1 MYTILIVDDEA
12 NLLEVLAVALENM
25 GYGTVTAETA
35 EEALAV
41 LEEREVHLVLSDLR
55 LPGLSG
61 RELMEKVKAAN
72 PDLPVVIM
80 TAYASLKEAVEIIKE
95 GAFDYTVKPFE
106 LDALEATIASAL
118 RYYALGR
125 DNRDLREQLQ
135 TASAGQFVGQSPAYL
150 ALLRNVREV
159 SASSANVLITGESGT
174 GKEVVAKAIH
184 YGGPRAK
191 APLVT
196 INCAAIPEQLL
207 ESELF
212 GHARGAFTGATSNRK
227 GRFAQADGG
236 TLFLDEIGDMP
247 LALQAKILRCIQEKA
262 IEPVGSNTTQ
272 KVDVR
277 IIAATNQNL
286 VEAIEKGKFRRDL
299 YYRLNVYP
307 IIMPSLRERKEDI
320 PLLAEHFALRAAGE
334 MGKVPVTFTEAA
346 LEILKNHTWPGNI
359 RELENCIER
368 LTIIASGTAITP
380 ERLASCAVPGGGDA
394 SRPSAPG
401 SAFPLDLDRQL
412 AETER
417 DLILRAL
424 EETGGVQ
431 VKAAELLNI
440 SERSMWHR
448 IKKLGINITTVAAS
462 ELYES
467 LQRGVIDGGEFSTPC
482 SDDSLKLQEVAKY
495 WCSPAWYQSG
505 GVNGVMIN
513 KDAWNQLPE
522 EYQNAIQM
530 AAEICTSEQLSRY
543 LWMDFDS
550 TKKMLEEDGCVVT
563 KMNQDDWNTIR
574 ETCRQVYEEEAAKNE
589 NFNMVYS
596 SMQDYREH
604 ADTYRAMLGDYG
616 WGFNYDESEK

>member
-1 MYTILIVDDEA
+1 MARILIIDDEEPIRFS
-12 NLLEVLAVALENM
+12 LRGILEDEGYEVLEAA
-25 GYGTVTAETA
+25 TA
-35 EEALAV
+35 EEG
-41 LEEREVHLVLSDLR
+41 LEVADAERPDLVFLDIW
-55 LPGLSG
+55 LPGMDGLTAQARLKG
-61 RELMEKVKAAN
+61 N
-72 PDLPVVIM
+72 HPDLPVVMISGHGTIE
-80 TAYASLKEAVEIIKE
+80 TAVSAIQQGAYDFIEKPLSLEKVVIVA
-95 GAFDYTVKPFE
+95 AR
-106 LDALEATIASAL
+106 ALEAGSL
-118 RYYALGR
+118 RR
-125 DNRDLREQLQ
+125 ENQVLRTVLPEQDELI
-135 TASAGQFVGQSPAYL
+135 GQSPVMLKFQELL
-150 ALLRNVREV
+150 ARVAPTDVWVLL
-159 SASSANVLITGESGT
+159 TGENGT
-174 GKEVVAKAIH
+174 GKELAA
-184 YGGPRAK
+184 RALHAGSRRAD
-191 APLVT
+191 APMIAV
-196 INCAAIPEQLL
+196 NCAAIPEELI

-212 GHARGAFTGATSNRK
+212 GHEKGAFTSADQARA
-227 GRFAQADGG
+227 GRFEMANNG

-286 VEAIEKGKFRRDL
+286 LEAIEKGKFRRDL

-448 IKKLGINITTVAAS
+448 IKKLGINI
-462 ELYES
+462 
-467 LQRGVIDGGEFSTPC
+467 
-482 SDDSLKLQEVAKY
+482 
-495 WCSPAWYQSG
+495 
-505 GVNGVMIN
+505 IN
-513 KDAWNQLPE
+513 KKE
-522 EYQNAIQM
+522 MI
-530 AAEICTSEQLSRY
+530 
-543 LWMDFDS
+543 
-550 TKKMLEEDGCVVT
+550 
-563 KMNQDDWNTIR
+563 
-574 ETCRQVYEEEAAKNE
+574 
-589 NFNMVYS
+589 
-596 SMQDYREH
+596 
-604 ADTYRAMLGDYG
+604 
-616 WGFNYDESEK
+616 

>member
-174 GKEVVAKAIH
+174 GKEVVAKAI
-184 YGGPRAK
+184 PRAK

-262 IEPVGSNTTQ
+262 IEPPRKRSTCASSPRPTKTSSKPLKKGSS
-272 KVDVR
+272 
-277 IIAATNQNL
+277 AAICIT
-286 VEAIEKGKFRRDL
+286 GSTSTRSSCRRSGNA
-299 YYRLNVYP
+299 RKTS
-307 IIMPSLRERKEDI
+307 PSS
-320 PLLAEHFALRAAGE
+320 PS
-334 MGKVPVTFTEAA
+334 T
-346 LEILKNHTWPGNI
+346 
-359 RELENCIER
+359 
-368 LTIIASGTAITP
+368 S
-380 ERLASCAVPGGGDA
+380 
-394 SRPSAPG
+394 PSAPPG
-401 SAFPLDLDRQL
+401 R
-412 AETER
+412 
-417 DLILRAL
+417 
-424 EETGGVQ
+424 
-431 VKAAELLNI
+431 
-440 SERSMWHR
+440 W
-448 IKKLGINITTVAAS
+448 
-462 ELYES
+462 
-467 LQRGVIDGGEFSTPC
+467 
-482 SDDSLKLQEVAKY
+482 AK
-495 WCSPAWYQSG
+495 
-505 GVNGVMIN
+505 
-513 KDAWNQLPE
+513 
-522 EYQNAIQM
+522 
-530 AAEICTSEQLSRY
+530 SR
-543 LWMDFDS
+543 
-550 TKKMLEEDGCVVT
+550 
-563 KMNQDDWNTIR
+563 
-574 ETCRQVYEEEAAKNE
+574 
-589 NFNMVYS
+589 
-596 SMQDYREH
+596 
-604 ADTYRAMLGDYG
+604 
-616 WGFNYDESEK
+616 

>member
-1 MYTILIVDDEA
+1 MARILIIDDEEPIRFS
-12 NLLEVLAVALENM
+12 LRGILEDEGYEVLEAA
-25 GYGTVTAETA
+25 TA
-35 EEALAV
+35 EEG
-41 LEEREVHLVLSDLR
+41 LEVADAERPDLVFLDIW
-55 LPGLSG
+55 LPGMDGLTAQACLKG
-61 RELMEKVKAAN
+61 N
-72 PDLPVVIM
+72 HPDLPVVMISGHGTIE
-80 TAYASLKEAVEIIKE
+80 TAVSAIQQGAYDFIEKPLSLEKVVIVA
-95 GAFDYTVKPFE
+95 AR
-106 LDALEATIASAL
+106 ALEAGSL
-118 RYYALGR
+118 RR
-125 DNRDLREQLQ
+125 ENQVLRTVLPEQDELI
-135 TASAGQFVGQSPAYL
+135 GQSPVMLKFQELL
-150 ALLRNVREV
+150 ARVAPTDVWVLL
-159 SASSANVLITGESGT
+159 TGENGT
-174 GKEVVAKAIH
+174 GKELAA
-184 YGGPRAK
+184 RALHAGSRRAD
-191 APLVT
+191 APMIAV
-196 INCAAIPEQLL
+196 NCAAIPEELI

-212 GHARGAFTGATSNRK
+212 GHEKGAFTSADQARA
-227 GRFAQADGG
+227 GRFEMANNG

-448 IKKLGINITTVAAS
+448 IKKLGINI
-462 ELYES
+462 
-467 LQRGVIDGGEFSTPC
+467 
-482 SDDSLKLQEVAKY
+482 
-495 WCSPAWYQSG
+495 
-505 GVNGVMIN
+505 IN
-513 KDAWNQLPE
+513 KKE
-522 EYQNAIQM
+522 MI
-530 AAEICTSEQLSRY
+530 
-543 LWMDFDS
+543 
-550 TKKMLEEDGCVVT
+550 
-563 KMNQDDWNTIR
+563 
-574 ETCRQVYEEEAAKNE
+574 
-589 NFNMVYS
+589 
-596 SMQDYREH
+596 
-604 ADTYRAMLGDYG
+604 
-616 WGFNYDESEK
+616 

>member
-1 MYTILIVDDEA
+1 MARILIIDDEEPIRFS
-12 NLLEVLAVALENM
+12 LRGILEDEGYEVLEAA
-25 GYGTVTAETA
+25 TA
-35 EEALAV
+35 EEGIEVADA
-41 LEEREVHLVLSDLR
+41 ERPDLVFLDIW
-55 LPGLSG
+55 LPGMDGLTAQARLKG
-61 RELMEKVKAAN
+61 N
-72 PDLPVVIM
+72 HPDLPVVMISGHGTIE
-80 TAYASLKEAVEIIKE
+80 TAVSAIQQGAYDFIEKPLSLEKVVIVA
-95 GAFDYTVKPFE
+95 AR
-106 LDALEATIASAL
+106 ALEAGSL
-118 RYYALGR
+118 RR
-125 DNRDLREQLQ
+125 ENQVLRTVLPEQDELI
-135 TASAGQFVGQSPAYL
+135 GQSPVMLKFQELL
-150 ALLRNVREV
+150 ARVAPTDVWVLL
-159 SASSANVLITGESGT
+159 TGENGT
-174 GKEVVAKAIH
+174 GKELAA
-184 YGGPRAK
+184 RALHAGSRRAD
-191 APLVT
+191 APMIAV
-196 INCAAIPEQLL
+196 NCAAIPEELI

-212 GHARGAFTGATSNRK
+212 GHEKGAFTSADQARA
-227 GRFAQADGG
+227 GRFEMANNG

-448 IKKLGINITTVAAS
+448 IKKLGINI
-462 ELYES
+462 
-467 LQRGVIDGGEFSTPC
+467 
-482 SDDSLKLQEVAKY
+482 
-495 WCSPAWYQSG
+495 
-505 GVNGVMIN
+505 IN
-513 KDAWNQLPE
+513 KKE
-522 EYQNAIQM
+522 MI
-530 AAEICTSEQLSRY
+530 
-543 LWMDFDS
+543 
-550 TKKMLEEDGCVVT
+550 
-563 KMNQDDWNTIR
+563 
-574 ETCRQVYEEEAAKNE
+574 
-589 NFNMVYS
+589 
-596 SMQDYREH
+596 
-604 ADTYRAMLGDYG
+604 
-616 WGFNYDESEK
+616 